1 MLHSRSWSQF
11 DDLTIVSLDLN
22 FFDFTLFGIHLSPCM
37 YRVTFFS
44 PLLLS
49 FWPLFTRI
57 FFLPPSLFC
66 LSPIIFVVFTASYS
80 FSLSYKR
87 TSGYLW
93 YWLNLISSVVLLF
106 MKYLLFK
113 IFFWP
118 SSYLLWCFMLRI
130 SGLNYFFFK
139 KKYDVLH
146 CD

>member
-22 FFDFTLFGIHLSPCM
+22 FFDFTLFGIHLSSCM
-37 YRVTFFS
+37 YKLTFFS
-44 PLLLS
+44 PVLLS

-57 FFLPPSLFC
+57 FFLPPSVFC

-93 YWLNLISSVVLLF
+93 YWLNLISSVLLL

-113 IFFWP
+113 NFFDPVAIYCDVSCWGFLVWTTF
-118 SSYLLWCFMLRI
+118 SL
-130 SGLNYFFFK
+130 